1 MLTLTWSLLTLLTLT
16 RSLLTLRRISPTTEA
31 YAGAS
36 ARDSPDSPDSPD
48 SAAFERDAVGRLPI
62 EDGLSRMFG
71 ENRNRVVERTGVCG
85 GGHSAVGGSGEKE
98 VGATES
104 EDDVFV
110 V

>member
-36 ARDSPDSPDSPD
+36 ARDSPDSPD

>member
-1 MLTLTWSLLTLLTLT
+1 
-16 RSLLTLRRISPTTEA
+16 
-31 YAGAS
+31 
-36 ARDSPDSPDSPD
+36 
-48 SAAFERDAVGRLPI
+48 
-62 EDGLSRMFG
+62 MFG

>member
-1 MLTLTWSLLTLLTLT
+1 M
-16 RSLLTLRRISPTTEA
+16 
-31 YAGAS
+31 GALP
-36 ARDSPDSPDSPD
+36 RDSAS
-48 SAAFERDAVGRLPI
+48 FERDAVGRLLI

-71 ENRNRVVERTGVCG
+71 KNWNLVVDRTGGCG
-85 GGHSAVGGSGEKE
+85 GGDSAAGGNGESCERE